1 MENEINRA
9 LNLEI
14 DISGVSEQSLQV
26 SSLFEN
32 LEQAA
37 AEAAAAIKRS
47 LGVIRNTSCFGVII
61 YIIISKEKAFLK
73 GDEAIK

>member
-37 AEAAAAIKRS
+37 AEAAAGGINACFWRGRS
-47 LGVIRNTSCFGVII
+47 V
-61 YIIISKEKAFLK
+61 
-73 GDEAIK
+73 

>member
-37 AEAAAAIKRS
+37 ADAAAAIKRS
-47 LGVIRNTSCFGVII
+47 LYGIPPVL
-61 YIIISKEKAFLK
+61 E
-73 GDEAIK
+73 